1 MIGEFTPNVAIFMM
15 NPLADR
21 VRQALRAVPDYPKP
35 GIIFQDITP
44 LLADAELMA
53 GVVREMAAPYRD
65 AGVSHILGIEARGF
79 IFGSAIAVEMGAGFI
94 PARKPGKLPW
104 ETVRETYQLEYGT
117 DALEAHRDACIGG
130 ARVLV
135 VDDILATGGTALAAG
150 ELVRRLGGDLVGWSF
165 LLELGFLP
173 GRKRLTGAP
182 ATSIIT
188 LN

>member
-1 MIGEFTPNVAIFMM
+1 MSSA
-15 NPLADR
+15 LASQ
-21 VRQALRAVPDYPKP
+21 VQQALRAVPDYPKP

-44 LLADAELMA
+44 LLADAGLLA
-53 GVVREMAAPYRD
+53 RVVRGMAAPFS
-65 AGVSHILGIEARGF
+65 AHGVTHILGIEARGF
-79 IFGSAIAVEMGAGFI
+79 IFGSAMAIEMGVGFI

-117 DALEAHRDACIGG
+117 DALEAHRDACLGG

-135 VDDILATGGTALAAG
+135 VDDILATGGTAQAAG
-150 ELVRRLGGDLVGWSF
+150 QLVRRLGGELVGWSF

-173 GRKRLTGAP
+173 GRSRLDGAP
-182 ATSIIT
+182 ASAILT